1 MNELLDLYTDYLISS
16 TGQTSATGLS
26 RLSANEISHDKVTR
40 FLRESYLDSV
50 ELWKHAKPMVRKIES
65 EEGVLIVDDSIAEKE
80 HTDEN
85 ALISWHWDHSKQRYV
100 KGVNFLSLLYY
111 NQNVSAPIGVTL
123 IEKTIAQ
130 TDPKSGKTKY
140 VSEKSKNEYF
150 RDMLKIAHRQVK
162 YRYVL
167 ADSWFSSA
175 ENFNFITDEL
185 KKHFIMAI
193 ESSRTVALNEQ
204 DRAAGKF
211 QRVDVI
217 AELKNDSCLLVYLR
231 GIEKPVLLAKQV
243 FTNKDGSQGTLYLVS
258 SDTSLDFDGITTIYQ
273 KRWKVEEY
281 HKSLKQNTSLAK
293 SPTKTIATQAN
304 HLFASMLAFIK
315 MEKLKIKT
323 GFGHF
328 QFKAQLYFAGLKAM
342 NSLLSEYRA

>member
-26 RLSANEISHDKVTR
+26 RLSSNEISHDKVTR

-123 IEKTIAQ
+123 IEKTVAQ

-185 KKHFIMAI
+185 AKHFIMAI

-211 QRVDVI
+211 QRVDAI
-217 AELKNDSCLLVYLR
+217 AELKNDTCLLVYLR

-304 HLFASMLAFIK
+304 HIFASMLAFIK

-323 GFGHF
+323 GLGHF
-328 QFKAQLYFAGLKAM
+328 QFKAQLYFEGLKAM
-342 NSLLSEYRA
+342 NSLLSQYRA

>member
-1 MNELLDLYTDYLISS
+1 MRHLLDLYTDYLIIS

-26 RLSANEISHDKVTR
+26 RLTGNEISHDQVTR
-40 FLRESYLDSV
+40 FLRDSYLDSV
-50 ELWKHAKPMVRKIES
+50 ELWKHAKPLIRKIES
-65 EEGVLIVDDSIAEKE
+65 ESGVLIADDSIAEKE

-85 ALISWHWDHSKQRYV
+85 ALINWHWDHSKQRYV

-111 NQNVSAPIGVTL
+111 NQNVSLPIGVTL

-130 TDPKSGKTKY
+130 TDAKSGKTKY
-140 VSEKSKNEYF
+140 VSEKSKNEYL

-175 ENFNFITDEL
+175 ENFNFITHEL
-185 KKHFIMAI
+185 KRHFIMAI

-211 QRVDVI
+211 QRVDAI
-217 AELKNDSCLLVYLR
+217 AELKNDDCLIVYLR
-231 GIEKPVLLAKQV
+231 GIEKPVLVAKQV
-243 FTNKDGSQGTLYLVS
+243 FTNKDGSTGTLYLVS
-258 SDTSLDFDGITTIYQ
+258 SDTSLDFEGITTIYQ

-281 HKSLKQNTSLAK
+281 HKSLKQNTALAK

-315 MEKLKIKT
+315 LEKLKIKT
-323 GFGHF
+323 GLGHF
-328 QFKAQLYFAGLKAM
+328 QFKARLYFHGLKAM
-342 NSLLSEYRA
+342 NSLLAQYRA